1 MATVLITGASSGIG
15 AATARRFLRAD
26 WDVIATARDPDD
38 CAELADSGART
49 ERIDVTEPRSIERT
63 IDAIDERGGHLD
75 CLVNNAGYGQFGPVE
90 DVPGDALHDQFDVN
104 VYGPHRMARAALPLL
119 ADADGR
125 IVTVSSIAA
134 RFGAPG
140 MGAYCASKAAI
151 ERLSDALRA
160 ELRPHGVD
168 VVLIQPGPVETN
180 FADRADASRANLE
193 RSGRHDRIYRMQDER
208 RSLEYDST
216 FGVGPER
223 VASAITDAATA
234 SDPPARVR
242 VGPLATLSRLIEW
255 LPARWQDRAFDL
267 AVGGID
273 RVPGT

>member
-15 AATARRFLRAD
+15 AATARRFLAAG

-38 CAELADSGART
+38 CADLAERGAQTARL
-49 ERIDVTEPRSIERT
+49 DVTEPRTIERT
-63 IDAIDERGGHLD
+63 VDDIDTLD
-75 CLVNNAGYGQFGPVE
+75 CVVNNAGVGQFGPVE
-90 DVPGDALHDQFDVN
+90 DVPADALHDQFDVN
-104 VYGPHRMARAALPLL
+104 VYGPHRVARAALPAL
-119 ADADGR
+119 AESNGR

-151 ERLSDALRA
+151 ERLSDAMRA
-160 ELRPHGVD
+160 ELRPHGVE
-168 VVLIQPGPVETN
+168 VVLIQPGPVETE

-193 RSGRHDRIYRMQDER
+193 RSGRYNRVYQMQDDR

-216 FGVGPER
+216 FGVEPDR
-223 VASAITDAATA
+223 VASAITDAATV

-267 AVGGID
+267 AVGGLD
-273 RVPGT
+273 RIPGT